1 MGQIIGKNIFFIN
14 KHLYNFLMQSIP
26 VWLVKFEVV
35 NFRVFENS
43 VLCMRTKTVDV
54 FRNCSM
60 ATPTSDQGTQC
71 DFFLKIIK

>member
-54 FRNCSM
+54 LETAQWPHPPVIKVLN
-60 ATPTSDQGTQC
+60 ATFS
-71 DFFLKIIK
+71 